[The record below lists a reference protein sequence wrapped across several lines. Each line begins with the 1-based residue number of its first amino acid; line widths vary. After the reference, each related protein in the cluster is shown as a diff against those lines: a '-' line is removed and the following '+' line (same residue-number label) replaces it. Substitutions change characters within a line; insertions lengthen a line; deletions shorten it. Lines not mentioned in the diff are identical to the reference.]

1 MPPIA
6 TLLSQPDVPM
16 FVVMLCYNILN
27 TLSTNGERVL
37 QEMCKVATLPSCIA
51 SFIER
56 VCDDGETRNSV
67 KNEANMFVEDS
78 IKKFCSIVIK
88 LCTSGRLQ
96 PSSSTPAFL
105 HAEALLSTCLRL
117 IRRFMP
123 VRAEQAVVDLAS
135 QPPIEVKMPR
145 YHCQTDRIYAVLI
158 YFLRC
163 STALELLWALG
174 CLLGSSAVP
183 FPQHDCRVWFN
194 DLLLYIGTARE
205 RYTMHALLSCLYIT
219 ISRLSTPPLA
229 GDSVAPDAAAAQ
241 LQQNGEKQQTIRTL
255 SKLLTQVRLTSSHYA
270 KIVIQFSGTV

>member
-1 MPPIA
+1 
-6 TLLSQPDVPM
+6 M
-16 FVVMLCYNILN
+16 FVVMLSYNILN

-37 QEMCKVATLPSCIA
+37 QEMCKVAALPSCIA

-56 VCDDGETRNSV
+56 VCDDCETRNSV

-88 LCTSGRLQ
+88 SCTSGRLQ

-123 VRAEQAVVDLAS
+123 VRAEQAVVDPFS

-145 YHCQTDRIYAVLI
+145 YYQTDCIYLVLI
-158 YFLRC
+158 RLLCC
-163 STALELLWALG
+163 STVLELLWAFG
-174 CLLGSSAVP
+174 CLLGSSGVP
-183 FPQHDCRVWFN
+183 FPLQECRVWFN
-194 DLLLYIGTARE
+194 DLLQYIGTARE

-241 LQQNGEKQQTIRTL
+241 PQQNGEKQQTIRTL
-255 SKLLTQVRLTSSHYA
+255 SKLLTQVRLTVTSSDYE
-270 KIVIQFSGTV
+270 KIVIQFPGTL

>member
-1 MPPIA
+1 
-6 TLLSQPDVPM
+6 
-16 FVVMLCYNILN
+16 MLCYNILN

-67 KNEANMFVEDS
+67 RNEANMFVEDS

-158 YFLRC
+158 YFC
-163 STALELLWALG
+163 VAALHWSCFGLWAACSGHQQCPSLSMTAAF
-174 CLLGSSAVP
+174 GSTTYCYTSAP
-183 FPQHDCRVWFN
+183 RAN
-194 DLLLYIGTARE
+194 A
-205 RYTMHALLSCLYIT
+205 
-219 ISRLSTPPLA
+219 
-229 GDSVAPDAAAAQ
+229 
-241 LQQNGEKQQTIRTL
+241 
-255 SKLLTQVRLTSSHYA
+255 TQCML
-270 KIVIQFSGTV
+270 FSPVSI

>member
-1 MPPIA
+1 
-6 TLLSQPDVPM
+6 M

-67 KNEANMFVEDS
+67 RNEANMFVEDS

-88 LCTSGRLQ
+88 SCTSGRLQ
-96 PSSSTPAFL
+96 PSSSNPAFL

-123 VRAEQAVVDLAS
+123 VRAEQAVVDPARGSL
-135 QPPIEVKMPR
+135 PPIEVKMPR
-145 YHCQTDRIYAVLI
+145 YYQTHRIYAVLI
-158 YFLRC
+158 YLLCC

-183 FPQHDCRVWFN
+183 FPQHECRVWFN

-205 RYTMHALLSCLYIT
+205 RNTMHALLSCLYIT

-241 LQQNGEKQQTIRTL
+241 PQQNGEKQQTIRTL
-255 SKLLTQVRLTSSHYA
+255 SKLLTQVRLTSSDYV
-270 KIVIQFSGTV
+270 KIVIQLSGTV